1 MNKFLTIIILGL
13 IILWGSPVE
22 ADPLKPKKLKRCQST
37 NFERPCT
44 CENEPNAIKK
54 KYCEIRMKQSE
65 KMTRGDAASLCAE
78 RSMDFP
84 EAIGAEYYK
93 DCMKDEG
100 F

>member
-1 MNKFLTIIILGL
+1 MKKSGSKILG
-13 IILWGSPVE
+13 IAAVIAVIVYWGVNAVAAE
-22 ADPLKPKKLKRCQST
+22 RCQST

-44 CENEPNAIKK
+44 CEKEPNAIKK

-65 KMTRGDAASLCAE
+65 KMTRGDAASMCAE
-78 RSMDFP
+78 RAMDFP
-84 EAIGAEYYK
+84 EEIGAEYYK

>member
-1 MNKFLTIIILGL
+1 MKKFLAILLLSIITV
-13 IILWGSPVE
+13 WGFNAVAAE
-22 ADPLKPKKLKRCQST
+22 RCQST

-78 RSMDFP
+78 RSTDFP
-84 EAIGAEYYK
+84 ESIGAEYYK